1 MDFVLR
7 FLVQALNLLSLLVLV
22 AVIVRL
28 FIMNPY
34 HPVRQALD
42 SIVEPL
48 LMPIR
53 RVLPPTAGFD
63 LSPLVLILLIR
74 VVTILLASL

>member
-1 MDFVLR
+1 MDLLLFI
-7 FLVQALNLLSLLVLV
+7 LVRALDVLSLVVIV
-22 AVIVRL
+22 AVILRL
-28 FIMNPY
+28 FVMNPY

-63 LSPLVLILLIR
+63 LSPLVLILLIQ
-74 VVTILLASL
+74 VVTRLLTSL

>member
-28 FIMNPY
+28 FIMNPN

-53 RVLPPTAGFD
+53 RVLPPTGGFD

-74 VVTILLASL
+74 VVTILLTSL

>member
-1 MDFVLR
+1 VDLLLLIIVR
-7 FLVQALNLLSLLVLV
+7 ALDLFSLLVLV
-22 AVIVRL
+22 AVLVRF
-28 FIMNPY
+28 FIMNPN

-53 RVLPPTAGFD
+53 RMLPPTAGFD

-74 VVTILLASL
+74 VATIILTSL

>member
-1 MDFVLR
+1 VNLLLLI
-7 FLVQALNLLSLLVLV
+7 LVRALDLLSLLVLI

-28 FIMNPY
+28 FVMNPY

-48 LMPIR
+48 LTPIR

-74 VVTILLASL
+74 VVTIFLTSL

>member
-74 VVTILLASL
+74 VVTILLTSL

>member
-1 MDFVLR
+1 MDLLLLIIVR
-7 FLVQALNLLSLLVLV
+7 ALDLFSLLVLV
-22 AVIVRL
+22 AVLVRF
-28 FIMNPY
+28 FIMNPN

-53 RVLPPTAGFD
+53 RMLPPTAGFD

-74 VVTILLASL
+74 VATIILTSL